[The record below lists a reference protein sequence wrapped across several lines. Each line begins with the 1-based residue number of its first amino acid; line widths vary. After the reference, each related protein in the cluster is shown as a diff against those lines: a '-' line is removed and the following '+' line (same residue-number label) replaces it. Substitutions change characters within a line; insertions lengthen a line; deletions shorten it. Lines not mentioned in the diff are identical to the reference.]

1 MLSDRRRALDDVLT
15 VYRTRDCIEK
25 YFRRIK
31 TDIGLST
38 TRAHSDGTVNARLLI
53 SFIAAAMV
61 SWVVTSMQAPVTVG
75 RKTFRPLSDEF
86 SFMQLLD
93 EVAQIRLY
101 GTCRGK
107 SWLGEIL
114 VKHRQIFDR
123 LGISDVLDDLAT
135 YK

>member
-1 MLSDRRRALDDVLT
+1 M
-15 VYRTRDCIEK
+15 IEIIN
-25 YFRRIK
+25 FI
-31 TDIGLST
+31 DF
-38 TRAHSDGTVNARLLI
+38 LI
-53 SFIAAAMV
+53 IFSSGIHVIAAAMV
-61 SWVVTSMQAPVTVG
+61 SWIVTSMQAPVTVG

-101 GTCRGK
+101 GTYRGK
-107 SWLGEIL
+107 NWLGEIL

-123 LGISDVLDDLAT
+123 LGISDALDDLPT